1 MSSYAEDRA
10 AIVELLNRYAQGC
23 DRREFDAVG
32 ECFTEDA
39 QAEYSGKRL
48 PRGVA
53 HIVAHMAPL
62 AQLPASQHLV
72 GSVTVEISG
81 DTATA
86 SSYTTAHLVRA
97 IDDGHEVLHRGLH
110 YADKLVRTPAGWR
123 ISERIHRVVW
133 STSQSSVWPVP
144 QLTAPPTPPR
154 PAG

>member
-1 MSSYAEDRA
+1 MTSYAEDRA
-10 AIVELLNRYAQGC
+10 AIAELLSRYAQGC
-23 DRREFDAVG
+23 DRRDLDAVG
-32 ECFTEDA
+32 GCFTEDA

-72 GSVTVEISG
+72 GSVSVEIDG
-81 DTATA
+81 DAATA

-97 IDDGHEVLHRGLH
+97 VDDGHVVIHRGLH

-123 ISERIHRVVW
+123 ISERIHRVLW
-133 STSQSSVWPVP
+133 STSQPTVWPVP
-144 QLTAPPTPPR
+144 RLTAPTTAASS
-154 PAG
+154 AG